1 MYIYIFFELS
11 CIFVYK
17 YMATYTH
24 TVPLNY
30 NFTITRVITRGI
42 MRTLTCIPVTC
53 LRGPRLLI
61 AWNAYVLWYTRV
73 EVSTCVE

>member
-1 MYIYIFFELS
+1 MS
-11 CIFVYK
+11 KNNSAHGRYK
-17 YMATYTH
+17 SSAIKIAKG

-42 MRTLTCIPVTC
+42 TRTITCIPVTC

-61 AWNAYVLWYTRV
+61 AWNVHVSWYTRV
-73 EVSTCVE
+73 EVSTRVE

>member
-1 MYIYIFFELS
+1 MQVTQSILININHMHE
-11 CIFVYK
+11 
-17 YMATYTH
+17 A

-42 MRTLTCIPVTC
+42 TRTLTCIPVTC

-61 AWNAYVLWYTRV
+61 AWNAHVSWYTRV
-73 EVSTCVE
+73 EVSTRVE